1 MVKVTAYLRIAK
13 ASNGKFMV
21 KATSEPNY
29 GAISTSGYNTNKK
42 YYPTIHTEVELDID
56 EKLFAPA
63 KLVIKV
69 KEMNAKIAGELK

>member
-1 MVKVTAYLRIAK
+1 
-13 ASNGKFMV
+13 
-21 KATSEPNY
+21 
-29 GAISTSGYNTNKK
+29 
-42 YYPTIHTEVELDID
+42 VELDID